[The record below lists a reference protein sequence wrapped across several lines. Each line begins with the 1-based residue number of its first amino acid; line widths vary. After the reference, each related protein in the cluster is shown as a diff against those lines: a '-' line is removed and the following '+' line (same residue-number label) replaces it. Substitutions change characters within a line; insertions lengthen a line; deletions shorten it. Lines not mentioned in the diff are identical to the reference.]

1 MSRLTKDL
9 RERMARCVLNN
20 AFEVKQKEADQNLR
34 LAGDKIYDDIYGVH
48 QKAMKSLPKD
58 WLSTSHYI
66 KIAIAGQ
73 THQVY
78 FTDGRLVGKD
88 HQWSN
93 AALYVGD
100 EQVCIDFL
108 KALDITGDMKKQRQA
123 MEREVNAIL
132 YSVQTFKKLW
142 EVWPASKSLLEKF
155 VSKPTAAM
163 LPAIQFDKVN
173 AALGL
178 PVDEVAA

>member
-1 MSRLTKDL
+1 
-9 RERMARCVLNN
+9 
-20 AFEVKQKEADQNLR
+20 
-34 LAGDKIYDDIYGVH
+34 
-48 QKAMKSLPKD
+48 
-58 WLSTSHYI
+58 
-66 KIAIAGQ
+66 
-73 THQVY
+73 
-78 FTDGRLVGKD
+78 
-88 HQWSN
+88 
-93 AALYVGD
+93 
-100 EQVCIDFL
+100 
-108 KALDITGDMKKQRQA
+108 
-123 MEREVNAIL
+123 MECEVNAIL